1 MRAGPVTVS
10 GRLARSATF
19 EAASDG
25 QGRPGKAI
33 RDLYMALARGGAPWI
48 VSGYAYVLPNGRSAA
63 TQNGIHSDELVG
75 PWRLITE
82 AVHQEC
88 AEVKFFMQIVHGG
101 READAALVSEVIAPS
116 AVPVGSGGLRPRE
129 MTAREIEE
137 TLQAFGEAARRA
149 REAGFDGVQLHCA
162 HGFLL
167 SEFLSPHTNRRADE
181 WGGTPERRRRFVIEA
196 FRRARV
202 AAGPNLAVTVK
213 LNCEDFIQ
221 DGLSLAESC
230 EAARALA
237 AEGVDAI
244 EVSGWMAEGDERCSP
259 VREGDPKPQEEA
271 YYLTQALEIK
281 RAVGAVP
288 VGACGGFRS
297 YEIMARALEGDGL
310 DFVAASRPFIAEP
323 DLVARLR
330 AGQPRATCISCNECS
345 SISDRPVHC
354 PLVADGRLK
363 PPALSKVQGPLPG
376 SFPPKP

>member
-1 MRAGPVTVS
+1 VILFRPMRAGPVTVA

-25 QGRPGKAI
+25 QGRPGEAI
-33 RDLYMALARGGAPWI
+33 RDMYAALARGGAPWI
-48 VSGYAYVLPNGRSAA
+48 ISGYAYILPNGRSVA
-63 TQNGIHSDELVG
+63 TQSGIHSDELVG
-75 PWRLITE
+75 PWRRITE
-82 AVHQEC
+82 AVHQER
-88 AEVKFFMQIVHGG
+88 AEVKFFMQIAHGG
-101 READAALVSEVIAPS
+101 RQVPAELVNEPIAPS
-116 AVPVGSGGLRPRE
+116 AVAVGGAGVRPRE

-137 TLQAFGEAARRA
+137 TLHAFGEAARRA

-167 SEFLSPHTNRRADE
+167 SEFLSPHTNRRTDE

-196 FRRARV
+196 FRRARA

-244 EVSGWMAEGDERCSP
+244 EVSGWMAEGDERYAP
-259 VREGDPKPQEEA
+259 MRKGDPKPQEEA
-271 YYLTQALEIK
+271 YYLTQAVEIK

-297 YEIMARALEGDGL
+297 YEVMVRALENDGL

-323 DLVARLR
+323 DFVARLR

-345 SISDRPVHC
+345 SSRRDKPVHC

-363 PPALSKVQGPLPG
+363 PPMPG
-376 SFPPKP
+376 LFPPKP

>member
-1 MRAGPVTVS
+1 
-10 GRLARSATF
+10 
-19 EAASDG
+19 
-25 QGRPGKAI
+25 
-33 RDLYMALARGGAPWI
+33 
-48 VSGYAYVLPNGRSAA
+48 
-63 TQNGIHSDELVG
+63 
-75 PWRLITE
+75 
-82 AVHQEC
+82 
-88 AEVKFFMQIVHGG
+88 
-101 READAALVSEVIAPS
+101 
-116 AVPVGSGGLRPRE
+116 

-137 TLQAFGEAARRA
+137 TLDAFGQAARRA

-167 SEFLSPHTNRRADE
+167 SEFLSPHTNRRTDE

-196 FRRARV
+196 FRRARA

-237 AEGVDAI
+237 AEGIDAI
-244 EVSGWMAEGDERCSP
+244 EVSGWMAEGDERCAP
-259 VREGDPKPQEEA
+259 MRKGDPKPQEEA
-271 YYLTQALEIK
+271 YYLTQAVEIK

-297 YEIMARALEGDGL
+297 YEVMVRALEGDGL

-345 SISDRPVHC
+345 SRRDGPVHC

-363 PPALSKVQGPLPG
+363 PPAPGLFPPEVMTDRLDYKVELDTYSGPLDLLLYLIRQTEVDLWNIPIARITEQYLQYMELMSELNINVAG
-376 SFPPKP
+376 EFIVMAAQADRDQVAPDDARTGADARGRAGRPADGTRAPAAWSTSASRRRRWR